1 MKRTRFVVVVA
12 AKSRKDEREDESAFM
27 WVSNRARGVHLM
39 YVSAASC
46 LITKVNIGAMECICM
61 L

>member
-39 YVSAASC
+39 YVSAAC
-46 LITKVNIGAMECICM
+46 FITKVNIGAMACICM